1 MNDLLCEPLRSL
13 RLGGGELA
21 FSSWRAHVHTSH
33 GRHRAW
39 FLTGLL
45 AVLFSMAMPIG
56 AATPPASP
64 HIEDLTWTE
73 LRDRLQAGATTVLV
87 PIGGTEQNGPHMAL
101 GKHNV
106 RVRVLAARIAQR
118 LGNAVVAPV
127 LAYVPEASITPPAA
141 HMRFT
146 GTISIPEPAF
156 EAVLEATARSFCQ
169 HGFRDVV
176 FLGDHG
182 GYQKNEERVATRLN
196 REWAVQPAC
205 RVHALVDY
213 YRVTQTAYIDAL
225 KARGFSVQE
234 IGTHAGLADTSLML
248 AIDASLVRQDLLKRK
263 AGAPDGVYGDPR
275 RASAEAGQAGV
286 DLIVETSAA
295 KIQALARSHDKNP

>member
-1 MNDLLCEPLRSL
+1 M
-13 RLGGGELA
+13 
-21 FSSWRAHVHTSH
+21 
-33 GRHRAW
+33 
-39 FLTGLL
+39 LTGLL
-45 AVLFSMAMPIG
+45 AVLFGMAMPID
-56 AATPPASP
+56 AATLPASP
-64 HIEDLTWTE
+64 HIEDMTWTE

-87 PIGGTEQNGPHMAL
+87 PIGGTEQNGPHMVL

-127 LAYVPEASITPPAA
+127 LAYVPEGGVTPPTA

-146 GTISIPEPAF
+146 GTISIPDAAF
-156 EAVLEATARSFCQ
+156 EAVLEATARSFRQ

-182 GYQKNEERVATRLN
+182 GYQKNEERVADRLN
-196 REWAVQPAC
+196 REWAAQPAC

-213 YRVTQTAYIDAL
+213 YRVTQTGYIDAL
-225 KARGFSVQE
+225 KARGFSADE
-234 IGTHAGLADTSLML
+234 IGTHAGAADTAL
-248 AIDASLVRQDLLKRK
+248 ALAVDPSLVRQDALGRK
-263 AGAPDGVYGDPR
+263 AGARDGLRDGVSGDPR

-286 DLIVETSAA
+286 DLIIDTSVA
-295 KIQALARSHDKNP
+295 KIQALTLAHPKNP

>member
-1 MNDLLCEPLRSL
+1 
-13 RLGGGELA
+13 
-21 FSSWRAHVHTSH
+21 
-33 GRHRAW
+33 
-39 FLTGLL
+39 
-45 AVLFSMAMPIG
+45 MAMPVG
-56 AATPPASP
+56 AAAPPASP
-64 HIEDLTWTE
+64 HIEDMAWTE

-87 PIGGTEQNGPHMAL
+87 PIGGTEQNGPHMVL

-127 LAYVPEASITPPAA
+127 LAYVPEGSITPPAA

-146 GTISIPEPAF
+146 GTISIPDAAF

-169 HGFRDVV
+169 HGFHDVV

-182 GYQKNEERVATRLN
+182 SYQMNEERVATRLN
-196 REWAVQPAC
+196 REWAVRPAC

-213 YRVTQTAYIDAL
+213 YRATQTVYVDAL

-263 AGAPDGVYGDPR
+263 AGASDGVYGDPR
-275 RASAEAGQAGV
+275 GASTEAGQAGV

-295 KIQALARSHDKNP
+295 KIQALTRARDKNP